1 MGLPTGPTIKRESL
15 SVLYA
20 LTYMHTAPSFHSENR
35 FDFGHDVTVLQSP
48 ESRDL
53 QGLSCRENPP
63 GAQASLGPGSGG
75 GWPSA
80 EGGHCRMSG
89 RATG

>member
-1 MGLPTGPTIKRESL
+1 MGLPTGPTMKRESL

-20 LTYMHTAPSFHSENR
+20 LTYMHPAPSFHSENR

-53 QGLSCRENPP
+53 QGLSCRENPRVLRRRL
-63 GAQASLGPGSGG
+63 AQARV
-75 GWPSA
+75 
-80 EGGHCRMSG
+80 EDG
-89 RATG
+89 RQRKEAIVE